1 MELWIPYG
9 ETEVPVRVPDDNF
22 YRVLEPA
29 KPASPVSVTDLLTAA
44 LDNPIGDVS
53 LARVVK
59 PSTSVGIVVD
69 PMIPAETLREVV
81 ALLKARLASL
91 GVSTVRV
98 FVRKRYSVSSTS
110 DASNGSIVLDPLV
123 GPFTDVGKTGHG
135 TNVSLNQQLLSC
147 EVKIGVTSVRPHFA
161 TGFTGGPEMI
171 IPTSCSEDTI
181 TKNRSLMLKGSPD
194 PAKLDNNQVL
204 SDSLEACKMAGPF
217 YSVCL
222 VPDGTGGIDS
232 AFAGELEPVFRQGVE
247 RHFQLHSPKIE
258 RRPDIVLV
266 SAGRLSGVDLYHAVR
281 ILSNVSNIMKKDG
294 TIILVAE
301 CDKGVG
307 NSNFLDY
314 ARNFRERKELAAELR
329 YRFKLGGH
337 VNMFLFDMLDK
348 HRIELVSVLPDL
360 YVHDTFQLKACRTAS
375 EAVQKAIR
383 AQGKESKIL
392 TINRAD
398 HTIPVLETA

>member
-29 KPASPVSVTDLLTAA
+29 KPATSVSVTDLLASA

-53 LARVVK
+53 LAGVVK

-69 PMIPAETLREVV
+69 PIIPAETLREVV
-81 ALLKARLASL
+81 AVLQTRVASL
-91 GVSTVRV
+91 GVSTVRL
-98 FVRKRYSVSSTS
+98 FVRKRGSVSGAP
-110 DASNGSIVLDPLV
+110 DLNNGSILLDPLI
-123 GPFTDVGKTGHG
+123 GPFTNVGKTSHG
-135 TNVSLNQQLLSC
+135 TEVNLNQQLLSS
-147 EVKIGVTSVRPHFA
+147 EVKIGITSVRPHFA
-161 TGFTGGPEMI
+161 TGFTGGPEMVM
-171 IPTSCSEDTI
+171 PGSCSEETI

-194 PAKLDNNQVL
+194 PAKLDDNQVL
-204 SDSLEACKMAGPF
+204 SDSLEACKLAGPL

-222 VPDGTGGIDS
+222 VPDGTGGFDS
-232 AFAGELEPVFRQGVE
+232 AFAGELEPVFRHGVE
-247 RHFQLHSPKIE
+247 RHLQLHSPKIE
-258 RRPDIVLV
+258 RRPDIILV
-266 SAGRLSGVDLYHAVR
+266 SAGRLSGIDLYHAVR
-281 ILSNVSNIMKKDG
+281 ILSNVSNIIKRGG

-301 CDKGVG
+301 CDKGIG
-307 NSNFLDY
+307 NSHFLDY
-314 ARNFRERKELAAELR
+314 ARKFRERKELAAELR

-348 HRIELVSVLPDL
+348 YRVELVSVLPDL

-392 TINRAD
+392 TINKGD
-398 HTIPVLETA
+398 HTIPVIETA